1 MFRVKPEFIGLVS
14 IALIG
19 GLLLPRLKALGR
31 GTYPAK
37 EGAPRVPVLVELFT
51 SEGCSDCPPADAL
64 LEKLDRTQP
73 VPGAEVIVLSEHV
86 DYWNDLGWR
95 DPYSSHEYSER
106 QEAFAR
112 QFGLGSVYT
121 PQMVVD
127 GTFQVVGSDERRAIQ
142 AIRDA
147 VEAPKIPVAL
157 SSMHFEEGA
166 VGVHIGVSSAPLAS
180 SGQSI
185 NVFLAIA
192 DESDESHVS
201 HGENEIFEACCG
213 RPNLKACRPGRWRRR
228 VCQRREN
235 CAQRD
240 RFADDEAGRLLGR
253 GSDGKNTRCD
263 GGTAVS
269 LISFHA
275 RLSHQ
280 PILTGKRMNYA
291 VSILLFLGLTGLVGT
306 QRFANRGQ
314 ASGAC
319 PVSLFQVRC

>member
-201 HGENEIFEACCG
+201 HGEN
-213 RPNLKACRPGRWRRR
+213 
-228 VCQRREN
+228 
-235 CAQRD
+235 
-240 RFADDEAGRLLGR
+240 AGRSLKLVGR
-253 GSDGKNTRCD
+253 VDGD
-263 GGTAVS
+263 GGFAKDVRIARNSTDSRMMRLVAFLEEAATGRILGVTA
-269 LISFHA
+269 A
-275 RLSHQ
+275 Q
-280 PILTGKRMNYA
+280 PSR
-291 VSILLFLGLTGLVGT
+291 
-306 QRFANRGQ
+306 
-314 ASGAC
+314 
-319 PVSLFQVRC
+319 